1 MKRRSTKTKCG
12 DRWRKPVEAITDREK
27 RYRANTPECRPAGPR
42 RCAKCGTSKN
52 VVIHHKDGDES
63 NGKKRNLGWLCRPH
77 NAKAMIAMKRAG
89 KGVRTRQYNPGAK
102 NLGEYVDAAVKHK
115 RGSYDEGGKVIHE
128 TPKSTRQKFAREIW
142 SRRRAS
148 GRVSSRNGRK
158 PRKKNLFGLFER
170 KAHARPVRRF
180 YDKAADVLKGQPSNR
195 RFKGPRVKHASARNV
210 FWDRMSE
217 GQRRKVAREAGM
229 APTTADQVAV
239 MTWSALG
246 KSNFKDWKTA
256 LSENYRAMV
265 KHGQTIPNPHKAD
278 LFIDERPGST
288 WITPQTARG
297 KRWLRINVSYTSQQI
312 HGRSIVVDSRAASG
326 LANLAE
332 SYGLRV
338 SVKNPRKRNQNGD
351 LAGERRMY
359 RKFHGRDGHN
369 VKEIIEVVE
378 YQKDFAK
385 CGALS
390 KMVVKTPNGEFA
402 LEFDKR
408 DGIDVATNAEGTQL
422 YLIGG
427 TQDLTRK
434 LPEFGVDTTKDL
446 VKIGVCTRID
456 YITQKRFD
464 KFKTTIYWHKLGEE
478 TGKPPDLIF
487 DQLNKRMA
495 FVGGEYVVRP
505 EGIVN

>member
-1 MKRRSTKTKCG
+1 TSGISPGVSTRPALRSQERSSTDQKEMKRRSTKTKCG

-42 RCAKCGTSKN
+42 RCEKCRTTKN
-52 VVIHHKDGDES
+52 VVVHHRDGDES
-63 NGKKRNLGWLCRPH
+63 NGKKSNLGWLCRPH
-77 NAKAMIAMKRAG
+77 NAEAMIAMKRAG

-148 GRVSSRNGRK
+148 VRVSSRNGRK
-158 PRKKNLFGLFER
+158 PRRKNLFGLFER

-180 YDKAADVLKGQPSNR
+180 YDKAADVLKGQPSKR

-210 FWDRMSE
+210 FWDRLSE
-217 GQRRKVAREAGM
+217 GQRRRVAREAGM

-246 KSNFKDWKTA
+246 KSNFKEWKTA

-265 KHGQTIPNPHKAD
+265 KHGQTIP
-278 LFIDERPGST
+278 
-288 WITPQTARG
+288 
-297 KRWLRINVSYTSQQI
+297 
-312 HGRSIVVDSRAASG
+312 
-326 LANLAE
+326 
-332 SYGLRV
+332 
-338 SVKNPRKRNQNGD
+338 NPRKRNQNGD

-427 TQDLTRK
+427 NQDISRPLSQ
-434 LPEFGVDTTKDL
+434 FGVDTTKDL
-446 VKIGVCTRID
+446 VKIGLCTRID

-464 KFKTTIYWHKLGEE
+464 KFKTTI
-478 TGKPPDLIF
+478 
-487 DQLNKRMA
+487 
-495 FVGGEYVVRP
+495 
-505 EGIVN
+505 